1 MMESHPSTCS
11 RSRIVIGEVAP
22 RVRRGIKDALPVV
35 LIISKVT
42 QNRGLRR
49 RAADSALFFIFAGR
63 KARLRLS
70 ELAESL
76 ARGAGNPR
84 TRETKYLKLGSDR
97 FQFAASGVKKRTR

>member
-42 QNRGLRR
+42 RNRGLR